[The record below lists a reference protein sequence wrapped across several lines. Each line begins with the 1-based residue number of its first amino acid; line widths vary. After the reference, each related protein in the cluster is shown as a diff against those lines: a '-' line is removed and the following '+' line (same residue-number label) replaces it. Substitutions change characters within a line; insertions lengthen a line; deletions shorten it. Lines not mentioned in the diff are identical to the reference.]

1 LEDRLH
7 KILIANRGEIALRI
21 IRAAKELGIET
32 VAVFSDGDRDS
43 LAVRLADEAY
53 CIGEDKLTES
63 YLNIEKIISTAKKA
77 NCTAIHPGYGF
88 LSENAEFAKKVI
100 ENGIIFI
107 GPNHKTIIELGDK
120 IKARETAEKCGVPVI
135 PGYNGEIKSGKQAKE
150 IAKKIGYPL
159 ILKAAHGGGGRGMR
173 IVTEPNNL
181 VESVKQAISESLLA
195 FGSKKVFIEKFVET
209 AKHIEVQILADNYG
223 NVIHLFERDCS
234 IQRKHQ
240 KMVEEAP
247 CSILNK
253 SLRKKLFE
261 YAKKIIKFVE
271 YSGAATVEFLFDGK
285 KNFYFLE
292 VNPRIQVEH
301 PISEMITGI
310 DIVKEQI
317 KISLGEKLSFEQSD
331 IKILGHSIE
340 TRILAERNDE
350 NGLFHPSFGKID
362 RFVSPCGMGI
372 RMETACY
379 SGMEISPKF
388 DSMIGKLISFGKTR
402 GEAIRK
408 MQIALSEIIID
419 GIESNI
425 LFLRKIMKDS
435 EFESGFYFTN
445 FIPEMFLRTIIEK
458 NDEILESAAIISA
471 LLRFRE
477 EKKKLPVSDKIK
489 KVVNRWNLAG
499 RTEGFRSRRSL

>member
-1 LEDRLH
+1 MHKTH
-7 KILIANRGEIALRI
+7 KILVANRGEIALRI
-21 IRAAKELGIET
+21 IRAAKELGIFT
-32 VAVFSDGDRDS
+32 VAVFSESDRES

-53 CIGEDKLTES
+53 NIGSDDLSDS
-63 YLNIEKIISTAKKA
+63 YLNIEKIIMTAQKA
-77 NCTAIHPGYGF
+77 ECTAIHPGYGF
-88 LSENAEFAKKVI
+88 LSENAEFASRVI
-100 ENGIIFI
+100 SSGMIFI
-107 GPNHKTIIELGDK
+107 GPEPKTIIELGNK
-120 IKARETAEKCGVPVI
+120 IRARKIAEKALIPVI
-135 PGYNGEIKSGKQAKE
+135 PGFNGEIKSGKQAKE
-150 IAKKIGYPL
+150 IAKKIGFPL

-173 IVTEPNNL
+173 IVTENNNL
-181 VESVKQAISESLLA
+181 VESVKQAISESLLS
-195 FGSKKVFIEKFVET
+195 FGSKKVFMEKFVEN
-209 AKHIEVQILADNYG
+209 AKHVEVQILADKFG
-223 NVIHLFERDCS
+223 NIIHLFDRDCS

-247 CSILNK
+247 CSILNTHQ
-253 SLRKKLFE
+253 RKKLYE
-261 YAKKIIKFVE
+261 YAKKIIKHVN

-285 KNFYFLE
+285 NDFYFLE

-317 KISLGEKLSFEQSD
+317 KICLGERLKFKQRD
-331 IKILGHSIE
+331 INMSGHSIE
-340 TRILAERNDE
+340 VRILAERNDDS
-350 NGLFHPSFGKID
+350 GCFHPSFGKIE
-362 RFVSPCGMGI
+362 RFVSPSGMGI

-402 GEAIRK
+402 KDAIRK
-408 MQIALSEIIID
+408 MQIALSEIIIE

-425 LFLRKIMKDS
+425 LFLRRILKDS

-445 FIPEMFLRTIIEK
+445 FIQEMFSREGIEQ
-458 NDEILESAAIISA
+458 DEDILESAAIISA

-477 EKKKLPVSDKIK
+477 EKKRLPVGEKIK

-499 RTEGFRSRRSL
+499 RNENFRSRRSL